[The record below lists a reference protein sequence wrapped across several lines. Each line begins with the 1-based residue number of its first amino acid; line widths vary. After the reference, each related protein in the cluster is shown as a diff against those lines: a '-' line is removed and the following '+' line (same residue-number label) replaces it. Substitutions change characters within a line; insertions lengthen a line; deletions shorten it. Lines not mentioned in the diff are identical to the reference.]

1 MDNDLVLRDISMDFK
16 SVRAVEK
23 FDACFEKGKIYGLIG
38 TNGAGKSTIIN
49 MISGSYRPLR
59 VKLYSRDS
67 IWRNAPPP
75 DRCLWSSTHVSKPTS
90 IRTDD
95 GSG

>member
-49 MISGSYRPLR
+49 MISGSYRPTTGEIVFKGQHLEKR
-59 VKLYSRDS
+59 S
-67 IWRNAPPP
+67 PP